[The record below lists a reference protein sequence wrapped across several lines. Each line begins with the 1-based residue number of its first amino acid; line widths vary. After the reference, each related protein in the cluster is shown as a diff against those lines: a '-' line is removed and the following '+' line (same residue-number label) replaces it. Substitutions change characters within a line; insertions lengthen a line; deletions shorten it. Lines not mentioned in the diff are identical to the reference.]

1 MPYYCH
7 YQSAGSLPHTT
18 NLQLYSLKQAANS
31 WNPLVNEFMARGE
44 DGVYALKERQ
54 AFVVNC
60 LGLSL
65 SQLLGQNSPCPEKER
80 MDQPRDLLKRILER
94 SHVDRTTRHRLNR
107 TFQDFLAYYGST
119 RHFGKNKDEKN
130 YRTMEKLT
138 MQQLDRFRR
147 MTIEVWDTV
156 IAMNPDNE
164 QPICQYVW
172 FNNLPE
178 NVDLLYWIDSNDV
191 STMCPSR

>member
-1 MPYYCH
+1 MPYYCQ

-31 WNPLVNEFMARGE
+31 WNPLLSEFMALGE

-65 SQLLGQNSPCPEKER
+65 SQLLGQNSPSPDKER
-80 MDQPRDLLKRILER
+80 MDQPRDLLNSILKR
-94 SHVDRTTRHRLNR
+94 SHVDRATRHRMKK
-107 TFQDFLAYYGST
+107 TFQEFLEYYGST

-130 YRTMEKLT
+130 YRIIEELT
-138 MQQLDRFRR
+138 MRELDRFVR
-147 MTIEVWDTV
+147 MTTEVWDIV
-156 IAMNPDNE
+156 IAMNPDKE
-164 QPICQYVW
+164 QPICQHVW
-172 FNNLPE
+172 FNYLPE
-178 NVDLLYWIDSNDV
+178 KRGSFVLG
-191 STMCPSR
+191 